1 MERAELMPIA
11 NKYLPPSPSTKL
23 GQQQRT
29 RVTTIGSGRVP
40 VIQKA
45 KWIRQKKKYKSPTG
59 KQHNQVTRDKFW
71 MITNI
76 LV

>member
-29 RVTTIGSGRVP
+29 RVTTIGSGRVS

-45 KWIRQKKKYKSPTG
+45 KWIRQKK
-59 KQHNQVTRDKFW
+59 
-71 MITNI
+71 NI
-76 LV
+76 NHQQANSIIRSQEINFG